1 MRQRSS
7 KFLLQSIAVF
17 SVLAFVPFLYFY
29 SQFTQIDDKTELHI
43 EQINRN
49 KLEYAKVELQNSL
62 QKMSE
67 SLRYLSHNNILLQA
81 LINPTETNTEALQ
94 DFWLLIARTQG
105 YYSQLRFLD
114 QEGQEIVRVN
124 SGDGFIE
131 LVEEENLQNKSHR
144 DYFTYAR
151 ALGNREV
158 GTFGIDLE
166 QENGELVQPLT
177 PTYRIIYPLNFNG
190 QRLGYFVANLD
201 LVRIYKSLAYKNH
214 AKNLPSIV
222 TAQGYYLMT
231 PNGNDIMGHLVEENA
246 NINVAN
252 QYPLLWR
259 GIQLSDSGTVKDQQ
273 GWYSF
278 TKTQVGSSD
287 NISAVT
293 LFLKTD
299 ASEALAF
306 SSDERRVLYQQGI
319 FILIILILLTF
330 TFVTWNYNHEKN
342 SLDSKIARAAMNGMS
357 AMIITDRNNR
367 IIQVNEEFTRV
378 SGFEL
383 EDVKGQ
389 KPSLFSSGKHS
400 QEFYLNMWKQLENT
414 GIWEGEVINKR
425 RDGSHITQILRIQ
438 TVKHNSDTI
447 QFYVASFV
455 DISHRKELEN
465 RLRDLSEKDSM
476 TSLWNRR
483 KFDSEMQAHSARTK
497 RYTNQAVS
505 VLALID
511 IDHFKRVN
519 DRYGHDKGDAVI
531 RQVAKS
537 LEKQLRETDL
547 VARIGGEE
555 FALIL
560 PHTDLREAEVVLNRI
575 RVAVSLESELN
586 ITVSAGLTEICSHQ
600 DETYKRADIAL
611 YESKSLG
618 RNKVSILSM
627 TENDS
632 IA

>member
-94 DFWLLIARTQG
+94 NFWLLIARTQG

-531 RQVAKS
+531 KQVAKS